1 MKTKN
6 TQKTRTMVTMAI
18 LIALVAVLQTLS
30 ILIGQLNPIVSF
42 TLALVPIVIGA
53 ILYGKWAGAF
63 LGAVMG
69 IIVFISVLTYQ
80 AGPLSAAMLEFNPV
94 ITGILCVLK
103 TALAGFVSGIAYKA
117 ISKSG
122 KDRLA
127 IIVSAIL
134 CPMINT
140 GIFLAGLLTVFYDIA
155 AGFAGGNMLYFV
167 LVLILGINFV
177 VEFILNS
184 VLAPVIYRIMMGIRK
199 NKLAQ

>member
-1 MKTKN
+1 
-6 TQKTRTMVTMAI
+6 MVTMAI